1 MKLITELL
9 VCNEPLEVP
18 CVISGLFQESLKS
31 GISDTLLLPDRLY
44 YARFNG
50 LELLQFDV

>member
-9 VCNEPLEVP
+9 FFNEPLEVP